1 MSDTE
6 KPKKRQMTPEARER
20 MLANLKKGRE
30 AKAKKLAE
38 AKKTKP
44 NGTTS
49 THLEPE
55 RENDETKD
63 TLGGENASS
72 LASMKLTCHGC
83 KKVFKH
89 SSSKSKH
96 LKICKVLNAP
106 APAPEPQHT
115 PSPILQPDP
124 QLASAVRRR
133 RKQQKVTIIESD
145 SESSSSSSEEEEL
158 VVHRK
163 RKKKK
168 NVVVRD
174 AAPPPPPPPPPPPTP
189 LVRQPPKPVAP
200 QLSPQEI
207 AARREQAMIL
217 HMARSMGHGGL
228 Q

>member
-6 KPKKRQMTPEARER
+6 KPKKRQMTPEAREK

-38 AKKTKP
+38 AKKAKL

-49 THLEPE
+49 THPEPE
-55 RENDETKD
+55 RENDERKD
-63 TLGGENASS
+63 TLGGEKEAP
-72 LASMKLTCHGC
+72 LAPAHLTCHGC

-106 APAPEPQHT
+106 APQPQQT
-115 PSPILQPDP
+115 PSPIFQPEPEPDLTP
-124 QLASAVRRR
+124 VRRRR
-133 RKQQKVTIIESD
+133 RKQKVTIVESD

-158 VVHRK
+158 VVHKKR
-163 RKKKK
+163 RKKR

-174 AAPPPPPPPPPPPTP
+174 AVPPPPPPPP

-217 HMARSMGHGGL
+217 HMARSMGNGGL

>member
-38 AKKTKP
+38 AKKAKM

-49 THLEPE
+49 THPEPE
-55 RENDETKD
+55 RENDERKD
-63 TLGGENASS
+63 TLGGEKEPA
-72 LASMKLTCHGC
+72 LAPMKLTCHGC

-96 LKICKVLNAP
+96 LKICKVLNP
-106 APAPEPQHT
+106 PIPAPEPQQT
-115 PSPILQPDP
+115 PSPILQPQP
-124 QLASAVRRR
+124 QPDLTPVRRRR
-133 RKQQKVTIIESD
+133 RKQKVTIVESD
-145 SESSSSSSEEEEL
+145 SESSSSSSEEEL
-158 VVHRK
+158 VVHKK

-168 NVVVRD
+168 NVVIRD
-174 AAPPPPPPPPPPPTP
+174 TAPSPPPP

-217 HMARSMGHGGL
+217 HMARSMGNGGL